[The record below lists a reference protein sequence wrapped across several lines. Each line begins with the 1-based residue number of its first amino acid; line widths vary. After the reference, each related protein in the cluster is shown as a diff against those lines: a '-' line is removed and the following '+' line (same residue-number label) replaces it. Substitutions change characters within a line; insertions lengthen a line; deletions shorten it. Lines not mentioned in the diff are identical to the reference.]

1 MQLTRHADYAL
12 RVLLYLGK
20 QNDRICSIRN
30 ISEAYGISH
39 NHLMKVVHELGKE
52 GYLISVRGRYGGIRL
67 SQPATEI
74 NIGDVL
80 RKMEKDFQ
88 LVDCGSCRI
97 GGGCGLQGVIN
108 EALAAFLGVF
118 QRYSLQDL
126 LDQSP
131 QIEKMLQLMVTDE
144 SGVAVLPKAQH

>member
-20 QNDRICSIRN
+20 KGAEISSIRG

-39 NHLMKVVHELGKE
+39 NHLMKVVHELGKA
-52 GYLISVRGRYGGIRL
+52 GYLSSVRGRYGGIRL
-67 SQPATEI
+67 SRPASTI
-74 NIGDVL
+74 NIGEVL
-80 RKMEKDFQ
+80 CKMERDFQ
-88 LVDCGSCRI
+88 LADCGSCRI
-97 GGGCGLQGVIN
+97 AGGCGLQGVLD
-108 EALAAFLGVF
+108 EAVAAFLGVF

-131 QIEKMLQLMVTDE
+131 QIEKMLKIMMHEVGET
-144 SGVAVLPKAQH
+144 ALPKVAR